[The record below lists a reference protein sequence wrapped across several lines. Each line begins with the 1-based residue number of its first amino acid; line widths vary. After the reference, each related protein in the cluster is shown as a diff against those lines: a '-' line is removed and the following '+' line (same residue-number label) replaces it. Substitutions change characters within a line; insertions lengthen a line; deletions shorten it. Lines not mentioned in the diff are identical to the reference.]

1 MSSFFADGFNPAVP
15 VTALAVWDE
24 NPRKTIDQGKLNELA
39 ASIKAIGLQQPI
51 VARPCD
57 GGLEVI
63 AGQRRFLAA
72 QIAGLDTV
80 PCMVRRLDDDQAL
93 EVAIAEN
100 AARTDVSPIEE
111 AEAIEAYLR
120 AGRTVEHA
128 ANRFGRSV
136 SWVEGRMRLLSL
148 TPTWRATLA
157 ADRCPVR
164 HAELIARLAEP
175 VQDQLARRFAGCDL
189 PTFYEF
195 ERTVQLVL
203 HRLAEAPFATTDD
216 TYEGGA
222 CSVCPKRSDKQRDLF
237 SDEAS
242 DADASCLDPT
252 CWASKVEQLWTRA
265 EKDAKKR
272 KLRVLTG
279 REAGLVG
286 AGVCMPSAAW
296 VESKRALARFPGL
309 KVRAIA
315 RTDEGVVVELVPRED
330 YDAAALAQLEALRQ
344 ERDARKAMQA
354 AEDEAEEGEKP
365 APAAPVEPK
374 AVEPDAEPARAE
386 DFEREAELLAIAIT
400 DPSRANTN
408 RRAMLRFCGLVTEG
422 AQPAIFKALGIG
434 GDDWLK
440 ATETEDPRLLLDALL
455 LDAVIA
461 CAKPGEIERAF
472 EVGAAKSAATQ
483 AEGDADDTGASVEII
498 RKYCSEIEAA
508 RTAVDLGNAWEAAV
522 SEGKPEALTA
532 IARAWRTRADALGVK
547 ATAVKSLRKSGRAPA
562 EAA

>member
-1 MSSFFADGFNPAVP
+1 
-15 VTALAVWDE
+15 
-24 NPRKTIDQGKLNELA
+24 
-39 ASIKAIGLQQPI
+39 
-51 VARPCD
+51 
-57 GGLEVI
+57 
-63 AGQRRFLAA
+63 
-72 QIAGLDTV
+72 
-80 PCMVRRLDDDQAL
+80 
-93 EVAIAEN
+93 
-100 AARTDVSPIEE
+100 
-111 AEAIEAYLR
+111 
-120 AGRTVEHA
+120 
-128 ANRFGRSV
+128 
-136 SWVEGRMRLLSL
+136 
-148 TPTWRATLA
+148 
-157 ADRCPVR
+157 
-164 HAELIARLAEP
+164 
-175 VQDQLARRFAGCDL
+175 
-189 PTFYEF
+189 
-195 ERTVQLVL
+195 
-203 HRLAEAPFATTDD
+203 
-216 TYEGGA
+216 
-222 CSVCPKRSDKQRDLF
+222 VCPKRSDKQRDLF
-237 SDEAS
+237 SDETS

-252 CWASKVEQLWTRA
+252 CWAAKVEQLWTRA